1 MAINTLVPAI
11 QKLSH
16 TDKLLLLQ
24 VLVQELLKTE
34 GVTEGIAPGSTS
46 TALEKYPALLGT
58 APLTLAERQAFLQ
71 QPIAERQRVL
81 AEQAAAIQS
90 HYEQNTDWQ
99 DLMAGDIVEY

>member
-1 MAINTLVPAI
+1 MAINMLLPVI
-11 QKLSH
+11 QKLSN

-34 GVTEGIAPGSTS
+34 GITEGIDQGSAS
-46 TALEKYPALLGT
+46 TAPEKYPVQSDT

-71 QPIAERQRVL
+71 QPVAERQRVL
-81 AEQAAAIQS
+81 AEQAAALQN